1 MNKHRNFRTI
11 FYGTELQIIINIS
24 ENCYIPQSWL
34 GSSRPTHLGSMTDM
48 ETGNY
53 SAEYVAANSV
63 KPRRFSPVFLGATVA
78 VTIAIILAILLS
90 VTFANYQKVTATS
103 SQQAV
108 SSYVIVHHAASLK
121 GVMTTII
128 NPAFTAK
135 YNIGVIT
142 VSNTSGI
149 LAKNLRA
156 GAIADVFI
164 SADSKIT
171 DTLLLTKENPIVSWY
186 SFWVCSSVGLAF
198 NTGSKYS
205 SVFRSVVKGIVP
217 WYKAIN
223 STMKIGRTD
232 PEHDPKG
239 NYVNPHFINAC
250 KQY

>member
-1 MNKHRNFRTI
+1 MSD
-11 FYGTELQIIINIS
+11 E
-24 ENCYIPQSWL
+24 
-34 GSSRPTHLGSMTDM
+34 
-48 ETGNY
+48 ETGIY
-53 SAEYVAANSV
+53 SSDYIAGNPT
-63 KPRRFSPVFLGATVA
+63 KPRRFSRVFLGAACA
-78 VTIAIILAILLS
+78 VTTAIILAILLG
-90 VTFANYQKVTATS
+90 VTVAKYQKVSTAP
-103 SQQAV
+103 SQQED
-108 SSYVIVHHAASLK
+108 SSYIIVHHAASLK
-121 GVMTTII
+121 SVMAKII

-205 SVFRSVVKGIVP
+205 NVFRSIAKGIVP

-239 NYVNPHFINAC
+239 NYMNPHHQC
-250 KQY
+250 L